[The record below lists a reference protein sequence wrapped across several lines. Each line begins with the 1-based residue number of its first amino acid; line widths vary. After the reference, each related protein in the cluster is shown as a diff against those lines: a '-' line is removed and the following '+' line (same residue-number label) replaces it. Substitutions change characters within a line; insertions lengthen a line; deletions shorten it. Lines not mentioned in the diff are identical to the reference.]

1 MLSTSLF
8 FWVFKYAFLRHRV
21 SVSLKWRKNI
31 SKTFPINQN
40 TVSIF
45 RFKIKH
51 QEFIKWTQEAPSHT
65 WNISLTFLWYISW
78 KSCTL
83 ILRKR
88 IWKLKGNYY
97 LSYLAKCRTLDK
109 LIYVPYASA
118 EDTGEM
124 GLIPVLGI
132 SPGEG
137 NGNPRQ
143 YSYLEYSMDRR
154 ACWVADHGTQS
165 RTQLSEGAGIHTFI
179 LFK

>member
-8 FWVFKYAFLRHRV
+8 FWVFQYAFLRHRV

-109 LIYVPYASA
+109 LIYVPYIRAS
-118 EDTGEM
+118 
-124 GLIPVLGI
+124 
-132 SPGEG
+132 
-137 NGNPRQ
+137 
-143 YSYLEYSMDRR
+143 
-154 ACWVADHGTQS
+154 WVAQWLKKKSACQCRRYRRNGFNPCVGNIPCGREWQPTPVFLPGIFHGQKS
-165 RTQLSEGAGIHTFI
+165 LLSCRSWDTE
-179 LFK
+179 